1 MIKRSPRPTSHFVII
16 SNSVIRDQRLSWKA
30 RGLLAYLLSMPDN
43 WTITKS
49 HLKSV
54 SRDGITIVDSTIKE
68 LEEAGYLRT
77 WRYKK
82 PDGKFAN
89 GSIIYDYPTPVHNPV
104 DNPVDKSEKKDN
116 HTRFPVTE
124 NLVIK
129 EVPIKEKLTEEL
141 VLNFS
146 HKEPSLCTKCNGT
159 SWAIIQGLDLEP
171 CTQCDAGI
179 IRVHA

>member
-54 SRDGITIVDSTIKE
+54 SRDGITVVDSTIKE
-68 LEEAGYLRT
+68 LEDAGYLKT

-82 PDGKFAN
+82 ADGKFAY
-89 GSIIYDYPTPVHNPV
+89 GSIVYDSPNPVHNPV
-104 DNPVDKSEKKDN
+104 DNPVDKSKNKDN

-124 NLVIK
+124 NLVFK
-129 EVPIKEKLTEEL
+129 EVPIKEKLKEEL
-141 VLNFS
+141 VLSLSNR
-146 HKEPSLCTKCNGT
+146 EPAICNKCSGT
-159 SWAIIQGLDLEP
+159 SWQIIQGLDLEP
-171 CTQCDAGI
+171 CDCDAGI
-179 IRVHA
+179 SRVNA

>member
-54 SRDGITIVDSTIKE
+54 SRDGITVVDSTIKE
-68 LEEAGYLRT
+68 LEDAGYLRT

-82 PDGKFAN
+82 ADGKFAN
-89 GSIIYDYPTPVHNPV
+89 GSIVYDSPNPVHNPV
-104 DNPVDKSEKKDN
+104 DNPVDKSEKENN

-124 NLVIK
+124 NLDFK
-129 EVPIKEKLTEEL
+129 EVPIKEKLTGEL
-141 VLNFS
+141 VLNFTNRDQTICS
-146 HKEPSLCTKCNGT
+146 KCSGA
-159 SWAIIQGLDLEP
+159 SWAITQGIDLEP
-171 CTQCDAGI
+171 CDCDAGI
-179 IRVHA
+179 HRVNA